1 MSVLTA
7 GALVDIFMDY
17 KYMYYACGVMMLLP
31 GIFLFVMNYF
41 NYQRLDQ
48 EEKLRQCQAVD
59 MGATKMSVE
68 EGEGESQMSQ
78 EV

>member
-48 EEKLRQCQAVD
+48 EEKLRQFQAVD